1 MYEDKIHVFVFFY
14 FYFFGF
20 FLCVNYFFMSEDKDR
35 SLDNK
40 KKILL
45 YLSTVHED
53 KDEYFFLMYE

>member
-1 MYEDKIHVFVFFY
+1 
-14 FYFFGF
+14 
-20 FLCVNYFFMSEDKDR
+20 MSEDKDR